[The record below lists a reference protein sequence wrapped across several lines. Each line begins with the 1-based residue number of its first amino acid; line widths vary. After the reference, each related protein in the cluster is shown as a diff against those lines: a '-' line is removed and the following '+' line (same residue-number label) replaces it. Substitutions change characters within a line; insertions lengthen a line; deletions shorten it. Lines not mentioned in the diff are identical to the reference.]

1 MKGGLQSMSMM
12 RVATYEYKNDYL
24 YIIIRQSP
32 EHGPK
37 THLLCCGIDIR
48 KFDPLCRGTHGICSN
63 PAFKGLQ
70 LLRADLSAIALK
82 NGASS
87 RPLHYGDCMLVSP
100 RGEGWYRESLLLD
113 NVTPKIAREILEYG
127 VKDLL
132 TKVLTVCSPGTAV
145 PKKLPTPP
153 ELQAFIQSLEKK

>member
-1 MKGGLQSMSMM
+1 MTIT

-37 THLLCCGIDIR
+37 ACILCCGIDITR
-48 KFDPLCRGTHGICSN
+48 FDALCRGTSGIISN
-63 PAFKGLQ
+63 PASKGLQ
-70 LLRADLSAIALK
+70 LLLTDISAMARRK
-82 NGASS
+82 GVNS
-87 RPLHYGDCMLVSP
+87 RPLDYGHCMPISP

-113 NVTPKIAREILEYG
+113 NVTPKIAKELLGYG

-132 TKVLTVCSPGTAV
+132 IKVLTACAPAALV
-145 PKKLPTPP
+145 PKTIPNPA
-153 ELQAFIQSLEKK
+153 ELQNYIQSLENKS